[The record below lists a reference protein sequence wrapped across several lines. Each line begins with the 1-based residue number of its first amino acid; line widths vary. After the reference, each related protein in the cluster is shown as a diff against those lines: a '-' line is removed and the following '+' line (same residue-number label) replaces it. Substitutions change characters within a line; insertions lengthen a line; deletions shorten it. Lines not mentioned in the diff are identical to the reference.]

1 MVRMKQQSRHVH
13 NVRHHFMLSYPV
25 SLSQR
30 FYTIILGPLAI
41 VALVYIIAR
50 YFPFTPEPSGESI
63 SFPLILVASL
73 ETAARLAI
81 AYVLA
86 VLCAIPLAILAT
98 SNATAEAILLPVF
111 DILESVPIL
120 ALFPVIIMLFINFDF
135 LNGAAIFILFL
146 SMLWNI
152 VFTVVGGLKII
163 PQDIISAAHIF
174 GIRGA
179 SFYRRVI
186 MPAIVP
192 QLVTGSILALAQGWN
207 LIIVAEV
214 LRTYIPGGTAAQDLF
229 GVGSILVDAA
239 ANAQTEVFIQA
250 VLVMVVII
258 GFFNFFVWQKLLH
271 YAQRFRFE

>member
-1 MVRMKQQSRHVH
+1 MVAMRQPSRHVH
-13 NVRHHFMLSYPV
+13 SAHHHFMLSYPV
-25 SLSQR
+25 SLAQR

-50 YFPFTPEPSGESI
+50 YFPFAPEHAGEVV
-63 SFPLILVASL
+63 SFPMILIAAL
-73 ETAARLAI
+73 ETTTRLTI

-86 VLCAIPLAILAT
+86 VIVAIPLAILAT
-98 SNATAEAILLPVF
+98 RNSTAESILLPVF

-120 ALFPVIIMLFINFDF
+120 ALFPVIIMLFINFNS

-152 VFTVVGGLKII
+152 VFTLVGGLKII
-163 PQDIISAAHIF
+163 PQDIVSAAHIF
-174 GIRGA
+174 GIRGIA
-179 SFYRRVI
+179 FYRRVI
-186 MPAIVP
+186 LPAIVP
-192 QLVTGSILALAQGWN
+192 QLITGSILAVAQGWN

-239 ANAQTEVFIQA
+239 ANSQTEVFIQA
-250 VLVMVVII
+250 VFVMVVII
-258 GFFNFFVWQKLLH
+258 GVFNFFVWQKLLH
-271 YAQRFRFE
+271 YAARFRFE